1 MDVTELEQVYEWL
14 LFIKDNILPIVLSG
28 LAAIIASIGGVS
40 AMLNKIRTKVKD
52 EGYLAEKLNQGTHQL
67 ISKFTNE
74 FTVVDNRVKALLEKW
89 DAMEAEFK
97 RVQDLHE
104 QLDKIKASVQMIAT
118 ESAELVKEGVAAEV
132 VKVLGE

>member
-28 LAAIIASIGGVS
+28 LAAIIASIGGTGAILS
-40 AMLNKIRTKVKD
+40 KIKRKVTD
-52 EGYLAEKLNQGTHQL
+52 EGLVAEKLNQGTHQL

-74 FTVVDNRVKALLEKW
+74 FTVVDNRIKALLEKW
-89 DAMEAEFK
+89 DAMEIEFK
-97 RVQDLHE
+97 KVQDLHE

-118 ESAELVKEGVAAEV
+118 ESSELVKEGVAAEV